1 MNSDA
6 LGEAGAS
13 LETIP
18 APPPAHENAAWA
30 VAQIPLPPRQ
40 LFEFLAGIERLF
52 RLNPYLEIADWQ
64 SDAGANSHRLSVLN
78 EMNGF
83 RGAVSFHVEAIHEN
97 LHWGANS
104 GYRLVYDS
112 GLKQSTELL
121 IEAEDGGSRLT
132 ITERYQP
139 VQDEAD
145 ERLKEVDRSLV
156 PWAAALRNHLRGMAR
171 FSAVPGYRWWKER
184 FMLGISPRQRRI
196 VRLIVWISVLEFVVF
211 LFVAAIFW
219 LETRVP
225 S

>member
-1 MNSDA
+1 MNSGA
-6 LGEAGAS
+6 PGEPAAS

-18 APPPAHENAAWA
+18 ASSPAHENAAWA

-64 SDAGANSHRLSVLN
+64 SNSDTSSYRLRVLN

-83 RGAVSFHVEAIHEN
+83 RGDISFHVEAIHADSR
-97 LHWGANS
+97 WGANS

-112 GLKQSTELL
+112 GLKQSTELV
-121 IEAEDGGSRLT
+121 IKAEDGGSRLT

-139 VQDEAD
+139 VQDESD

-156 PWAAALRNHLRGMAR
+156 PWAAALRNHLRDMAR
-171 FSAVPGYRWWKER
+171 FSALPGYRWWKER

-219 LETRVP
+219 LEARAPT
-225 S
+225 